1 MFDKWIIGNPQR
13 TRHNSQVISTR
24 EWIFLLVILFIP
36 VANIILL
43 FKWAFS
49 SNGLVQE
56 SIVNF
61 ARAAIIVSAAISV
74 AAAIIIGIFFIAQN
88 IQYSH
93 F

>member
-1 MFDKWIIGNPQR
+1 M
-13 TRHNSQVISTR
+13 
-24 EWIFLLVILFIP
+24 ILFIP